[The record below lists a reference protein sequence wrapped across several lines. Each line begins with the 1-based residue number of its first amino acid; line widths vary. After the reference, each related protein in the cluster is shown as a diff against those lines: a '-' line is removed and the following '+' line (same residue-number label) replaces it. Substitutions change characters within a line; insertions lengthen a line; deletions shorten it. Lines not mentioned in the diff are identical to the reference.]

1 MSHLL
6 SIRKFVI
13 VLIAACLLAVAEH
26 HHDDFEEHE
35 DCPICVLIHDGY
47 NLENFTPIAV
57 VFWVLLF
64 ILQVQWTVVFWVLL
78 FILQVQHATRNLQTF
93 VPHYNPR
100 GPPAIKT

>member
-13 VLIAACLLAVAEH
+13 VLIAACLLTVAEH

-35 DCPICVLIHDGY
+35 DCPICVIIHDGY
-47 NLENFTPIAV
+47 NLEDFTPIA
-57 VFWVLLF
+57 
-64 ILQVQWTVVFWVLL
+64 VVFWVLL

-93 VPHYNPR
+93 APHYNPR

>member
-26 HHDDFEEHE
+26 HHDDFEQHE

-47 NLENFTPIAV
+47 NLEDFTPIA
-57 VFWVLLF
+57 
-64 ILQVQWTVVFWVLL
+64 VVFWVLL
-78 FILQVQHATRNLQTF
+78 FILQVQHATRNLHTF

>member
-6 SIRKFVI
+6 SIRKIVI
-13 VLIAACLLAVAEH
+13 VLIATCLLAVAEH

-57 VFWVLLF
+57 VFWILLF
-64 ILQVQWTVVFWVLL
+64 ILQVQYVSRIPFT
-78 FILQVQHATRNLQTF
+78 QTL
-93 VPHYNPR
+93 HYNPR
-100 GPPAIKT
+100 GPPITMT

>member
-6 SIRKFVI
+6 SIHKFVI

-35 DCPICVLIHDGY
+35 DCPICVLIHDGWD
-47 NLENFTPIAV
+47 LEDFTPIAV

-64 ILQVQWTVVFWVLL
+64 ILQVQY
-78 FILQVQHATRNLQTF
+78 ATRNLQTF

-100 GPPAIKT
+100 GPPITKT

>member
-1 MSHLL
+1 MIRLSH
-6 SIRKFVI
+6 IRKFII

-64 ILQVQWTVVFWVLL
+64 ILQVQ
-78 FILQVQHATRNLQTF
+78 HASRIPFTQTL
-93 VPHYNPR
+93 HYNPR
-100 GPPAIKT
+100 GPPITMT

>member
-6 SIRKFVI
+6 SIRKFII

-26 HHDDFEEHE
+26 HHDDFEQHE
-35 DCPICVLIHDGY
+35 DCAICVLIHDGWD
-47 NLENFTPIAV
+47 LEDFTPIAV

-64 ILQVQWTVVFWVLL
+64 IQQPQYTSQNPLQ
-78 FILQVQHATRNLQTF
+78 F